1 VREAIV
7 EGQLVP
13 AGPDAPEEAI
23 CPACGGAV
31 RKRKRR
37 TMDGQVAYFYRHE
50 RGTGEKCPLRYH
62 PCRR

>member
-1 VREAIV
+1 VREAIA
-7 EGQLVP
+7 EGQPVR
-13 AGPDAPEEAI
+13 ASADSPEEAI

-37 TMDGQVAYFYRHE
+37 AMGGWVTYFYRHE